1 MSSTPV
7 VVQKDELGRRGAEW
21 ISRALLEAVAGG
33 QRASLAL
40 SGGSTTGQVYRE
52 LAKQD
57 VPWALVDF
65 YFVDERFVPPDSPDS
80 NYLLAKQTL
89 LEPLGIQPHQVFR
102 MQGEREDREQAARD
116 YEKLLPEVLDV
127 VVLGMGEDG
136 HTASLFPGHAALQEK
151 ERRVLAVVGP
161 KPPPWRM
168 TLTLPVL
175 QSARKVLGL
184 VSGAG
189 KKDIVQR
196 FRAGEDLPAAR
207 VKQTQWMMDEAAAG
221 QTPGPSANTGAKD
234 MSTKTPPLA
243 QFGVVGMGVMGQSLA
258 LNVADRGFRVA
269 VWDIEPKRFE
279 DLRHKGAPPSLQ
291 GHAALEDFV
300 GALERPR
307 RILMMVTAG
316 APVDSVMERLAP
328 LLAPGDIVLD
338 GGNSWFQDTRRRE
351 AAWKQKGL
359 HFLGVGVSGGEEGA
373 RHGPSLMPGGP
384 AEAYALVR
392 PVLEAIAARSEE
404 GVCVTH
410 VGPDGAG
417 HFVKMVHNGIE
428 YADMQLLAET
438 YDLLRR
444 GLGMSADAL
453 AGLFEQWNQ
462 GIAESF
468 LLETTI
474 RVLRKKDAETGKPL
488 VEQVL
493 DKAGQKGTGKWTVQV
508 ALDLGV
514 SVPSIA
520 GALDARNLSSLK
532 DERVAAG
539 RVLAAPQGEA
549 LSAEE
554 KANLAAWA
562 HDALYAARVATYAQ
576 GLRLI
581 QAASQEYKWNVSLSE
596 MARIWRAGCI
606 IRARLL
612 TPLREAF
619 EKTPDLKNLMVADG
633 LAPVLGKMAPAWRRT
648 VGVATRLGIPVPVL
662 GASLAYFD
670 SYRSPELPQ
679 NLTQAQRDAFGAHT
693 YQRRDRP
700 DAGFI
705 HSDWS

>member
-1 MSSTPV
+1 MSTTPRV
-7 VVQKDELGRRGAEW
+7 MDKEALGPEGARW
-21 ISRALLEAVAGG
+21 VAHALREAMAGG
-33 QRASLAL
+33 QRVSLAL

-52 LAKQD
+52 LVKQD
-57 VPWALVDF
+57 VTWALVDF
-65 YFVDERFVPPDSPDS
+65 YFVDERFVPPEHPDS
-80 NYLLAKQTL
+80 NYLLAEETL
-89 LEPLGIQPHQVFR
+89 LKPLGIQAHQVFR
-102 MQGEREDREQAARD
+102 MQGERTDRDQAARD
-116 YEKLLPEVLDV
+116 YEALLPDVLDV

-136 HTASLFPGHAALQEK
+136 HTASLFPGHTALE
-151 ERRVLAVVGP
+151 ERRRRVLAVVGP

-175 QSARKVLGL
+175 QAARKVLGL
-184 VSGAG
+184 VTGAG
-189 KKDIVQR
+189 KRDIVAR

-207 VKQTQWMMDEAAAG
+207 VRQAEWMMDRAAAG
-221 QTPGPSANTGAKD
+221 PDTAGGGSMQREQ
-234 MSTKTPPLA
+234 A
-243 QFGVVGMGVMGQSLA
+243 QFGVLGMGVMGQNLA
-258 LNVADRGFRVA
+258 LNVADQGVRVA

-279 DLRHKGAPPSLQ
+279 DLKQKGAPPSLH

-300 GALERPR
+300 AALERPR

-316 APVDSVMERLAP
+316 APVDSVMGRLEP
-328 LLAPGDIVLD
+328 LLQPGDIVID

-359 HFLGVGVSGGEEGA
+359 QFMGMGVSGGEEGA

-384 AEAYALVR
+384 TEAYALVR
-392 PVLEAIAARSEE
+392 PVLEAIAAKRE
-404 GVCVTH
+404 GSPCVTH

-444 GLGMSADAL
+444 GLGLSADAL
-453 AGLFEQWNQ
+453 ADLFTQWNQ

-474 RVLRKKDAETGKPL
+474 QVLRKKDPDTGGPL

-508 ALDLGV
+508 GLDLGV
-514 SVPSIA
+514 ALPSIA

-532 DERVAAG
+532 DERVAASG
-539 RVLAAPQGEA
+539 VLAGPSGES

-554 KANLAAWA
+554 KAHLAAWV

-581 QAASQEYKWNVSLSE
+581 QAASREYKWNVPLAE
-596 MARIWRAGCI
+596 LARIWRAGCI
-606 IRARLL
+606 IRAQLL
-612 TPLREAF
+612 TPLREAY
-619 EKTPDLKNLMVADG
+619 TQQPDLANLMLAG
-633 LAPVLGKMAPAWRRT
+633 NLAPVLTKLAPAWRKT
-648 VGVATRLGIPVPVL
+648 VGVATRLGIPTPVFS
-662 GASLAYFD
+662 ASLAYFD
-670 SYRSPELPQ
+670 SYRSAELPQ

-700 DAGFI
+700 DAGFV